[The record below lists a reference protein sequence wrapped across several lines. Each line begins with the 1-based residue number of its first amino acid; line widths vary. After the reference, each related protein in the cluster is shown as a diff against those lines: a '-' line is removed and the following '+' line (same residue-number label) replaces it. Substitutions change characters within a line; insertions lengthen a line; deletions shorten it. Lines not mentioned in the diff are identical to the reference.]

1 MKWGGW
7 RVCLTGNWVLG
18 GNERLLLR
26 PPSEWRRERFCLK
39 QIWLKGEEA
48 KVLPNN
54 GCGLYE
60 GFAEWQGKS
69 LSTTGNEEGI
79 NLSSKVGS
87 FLSQAC
93 FHFLIESRLLPN
105 SLASKRH
112 RPISSSSL
120 LTKVYVRNQAISL
133 LWDSNPPHRQL
144 SNRPWLHRVRM
155 RKQLTKYS
163 LELDT
168 ILSNRTP
175 SCVTRTFLSL
185 LSSLRWEMKT
195 ISPTRGLWISVR
207 SAINALVPRAAPARE
222 RKRMNGRT
230 RGYNAFG
237 CSPFGWI
244 AAFLTG
250 NGPLKSNRPSWSI
263 EDSVHLVARFP
274 GRLSVTRVN

>member
-1 MKWGGW
+1 M
-7 RVCLTGNWVLG
+7 
-18 GNERLLLR
+18 
-26 PPSEWRRERFCLK
+26 
-39 QIWLKGEEA
+39 
-48 KVLPNN
+48 
-54 GCGLYE
+54 
-60 GFAEWQGKS
+60 
-69 LSTTGNEEGI
+69 
-79 NLSSKVGS
+79 
-87 FLSQAC
+87 
-93 FHFLIESRLLPN
+93 
-105 SLASKRH
+105 
-112 RPISSSSL
+112 
-120 LTKVYVRNQAISL
+120 RNQAISL

-155 RKQLTKYS
+155 RKQLTIES

-274 GRLSVTRVN
+274 GRLSVTRVNSNGKLTDFGCYAIVYLSHSIPFLIYYISLL